1 MGSLI
6 IKDMPSSNYRD
17 RTIYNCHTAGV
28 TLAIAVDFST
38 AGEILTKRLAGTRY
52 YAVPYED
59 LKSKSIQDDFVA
71 FLEKQRMFTRSLHVA
86 GNGIG
91 RFVKIYGSGFQPTL
105 DRNVYVFL
113 KHVHERFPL
122 NKIYSGGQSGVDEAG
137 VKAGLRLGLH
147 VEATLPRGYRMRGE
161 DNLDRSPGLAS
172 AIRRL
177 TRPSLG

>member
-17 RTIYNCHTAGV
+17 RTIYNCQSAAV

-38 AGEILTKRLAGTRY
+38 AGEVLTKRLASPRY

-59 LKSKSIQDDFVA
+59 LKSKSTLNNFVA
-71 FLEKQRMFTRSLHVA
+71 FLETQRMFTRSLHVA

-91 RFVKIYGSGFQPTL
+91 RFVKVYGSGFQPTL

-122 NKIYSGGQSGVDEAG
+122 NKIYAGGQSGVDEAG